1 MPAILALGAAFGLVN
16 ALGAPSDSKSGAAAP
31 VGKPAP
37 APDPKKPAPKGKGG
51 KNTKD
56 PKGKAPTPAPNP
68 DDPDADP
75 DAKGDPLT
83 LPLPKGEPQHTVKFP
98 LYGSD
103 GVLNYQ
109 FEMGVATLMDNDMV
123 KMQKLRIL
131 SFKDDEAN
139 AGKRVKDLDMDLPDA
154 FLNQKT
160 KDLTSEHAVNIES
173 DNYHVTGQNMKFNL
187 QTRQGTLGGGVKMII
202 YDMDKLN
209 RGEKASPKVEID
221 SKKPAPKQ

>member
-1 MPAILALGAAFGLVN
+1 MRSSRKPAIVALGAAIGLVN
-16 ALGAPSDSKSGAAAP
+16 ALGAPSDSKSGVAAAAGTP
-31 VGKPAP
+31 TA
-37 APDPKKPAPKGKGG
+37 DPKKASSKGKGG
-51 KNTKD
+51 KNSKD
-56 PKGKAPTPAPNP
+56 SKGKAPANA
-68 DDPDADP
+68 DDPDAGP

-131 SFKDDEAN
+131 SFKDDEQN
-139 AGKRVKDLDMDLPDA
+139 PGKRVKDLDMDLPDA

-160 KDLTSEHAVNIES
+160 KDLTSEHSVNIQSES
-173 DNYHVTGQNMKFNL
+173 YHVTGQNMKFNL
-187 QTRQGTLGGGVKMII
+187 QTRQGTLGGGVKMVI

-221 SKKPAPKQ
+221 PKKPAPKQ